1 LLFVLVFFEGRRR
14 EETTKQAPIPQQQID
29 TKMQTGKLR
38 QKRIAKRE
46 EVEPNHLAERDLS

>member
-1 LLFVLVFFEGRRR
+1 LLFVFEGRRR
-14 EETTKQAPIPQQQID
+14 EETMKQAPIPQQQID

-38 QKRIAKRE
+38 QKRIAERE

>member
-1 LLFVLVFFEGRRR
+1 LFFVLVFFEGRR

-38 QKRIAKRE
+38 QKRIAERE

>member
-1 LLFVLVFFEGRRR
+1 LLFVFEGRRR
-14 EETTKQAPIPQQQID
+14 EETMKQAPIPQQQID

-38 QKRIAKRE
+38 DKKRIAKRE